1 MSTAHPTCGV
11 ELNELQ
17 VLAGK
22 ACPGNHG
29 GAVTGAGVGRCAAE
43 VGAPVA
49 PGNRRPA
56 EQ

>member
-1 MSTAHPTCGV
+1 MNTAHPTCGV

-29 GAVTGAGVGRCAAE
+29 GAVTGAGVGRRAAE
-43 VGAPVA
+43 VGAPIA